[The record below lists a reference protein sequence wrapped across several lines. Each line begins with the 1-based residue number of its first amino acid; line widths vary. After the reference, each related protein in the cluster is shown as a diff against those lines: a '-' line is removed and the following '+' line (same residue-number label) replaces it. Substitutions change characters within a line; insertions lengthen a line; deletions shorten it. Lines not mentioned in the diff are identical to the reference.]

1 MKKTKLTEKSAR
13 IPDTRPFQWEKVIK
27 RYIQEVEHQQTESAK
42 ATRFAILTQELFGVE
57 PNFIDNYVSG
67 IEKYIKIPKKD
78 RILRGRVDNLF
89 GNLVIEFE
97 RNIPKHLEEAEEQ
110 IRRYTAILWSNE
122 SPDKRTPFIG
132 MATDGVRFM
141 TYTPVVKD
149 STIENLNPDDI
160 ALNILEKIDWTQ
172 TNARDIYFWL
182 DRYFLRKEILHPTS
196 ERIVADFGLQSHAFQ
211 TVQKSLSDLWKT
223 IKTQSSFEVVFSS
236 WKKYLTIVYG
246 SNIADD
252 QLFIRHTYLATLA
265 KLLSW
270 WRLIGSESLPDDDE
284 IVRMLE
290 GHLFKDHG
298 IENYIDE
305 DFFSWVARSNAQD
318 IGINII
324 HWLFSLLQNFNIRE
338 LSEDIL
344 KSLYQEL
351 VDPETRHDLG
361 EYYTPD
367 WLAHRIVRKVLNEKP
382 DGAIL
387 DPACGSGTFL
397 YLTIHEKRR
406 IFGDV
411 QKTLNHILE
420 SVIGADIHPLA
431 VIVAKTNYILALGD
445 LIGKRKGKISIPV
458 YLADT
463 IRLPEKFMNGHQY
476 SILLD
481 SKTAYIS
488 EYLLNNLALYDH
500 GITLAKDF
508 AEKYK
513 NQPINLELFRNFLNA
528 QQFPER
534 DNSDVVKALY
544 EIVEMLKDFI
554 DEDRDTIWAYILKNI
569 YKPLFF
575 KEKFDA
581 IVGNPPWIAFRYMWP
596 EYQIFLKKQITKD
609 YQLLTGHGELI
620 THIEVAT
627 LFLIKAADLYLKEKG
642 TIAFVLPRSIYT
654 ADQHDGIRR
663 RSFQF
668 FENKRFTLTWREL
681 WDCERVAPLFKV
693 PSCVLLAEKV
703 KIDDLQ
709 SGADGSIPGLA
720 LSGKLGRKNASL
732 DEAEETL
739 HTEAVEYSLNI
750 RGQHSYWATGKDVVL
765 SGPSYYKPKF
775 AQGATIVPRS
785 FWFVKIRPSTL
796 GFNPELPPLE
806 TADRAAKMAKDAYQG
821 LILKGNVES
830 RFLYATLLSTD
841 LLPFGHLKYRLMVL
855 PIEPNGNNYRMIS
868 PESLNHRGF
877 LHIAKWV
884 EKVENEWA
892 NRRSAKAEAINAID
906 WLNYRNK
913 LSNQNPQAKFRIIYN
928 ASGTNVV
935 ANVVKNEEIE
945 FCFGGQ
951 SMRTNGFINDYVT
964 YFYETSKEIE
974 AFFLATILNAPIIN
988 TLIKPMQARGLWGP
1002 RHICKKVLELPI
1014 PQFDAENLQHRQ
1026 LAELGQACTAKV
1038 KQWVNNGGPGS
1049 IRSIGKLRG
1058 MVREMLSEELGEI
1071 DGVVEGMMK

>member
-1 MKKTKLTEKSAR
+1 MKKTKLTEKATR
-13 IPDTRPFQWEKVIK
+13 IPDTRPFQWEKIIK
-27 RYIQEVEHQQTESAK
+27 RYIQEVEHQQTESAR

-122 SPDKRTPFIG
+122 PPDKRTPFIG

-141 TYTPVVKD
+141 TYTPVVRD

-160 ALNILEKIDWTQ
+160 VLNILEKIDWTQ

-270 WRLIGSESLPDDDE
+270 WRLIGSENLPDDDE

-305 DFFSWVARSNAQD
+305 DFFSWVARSNAQE

-382 DGAIL
+382 DSAIL

-397 YLTIHEKRR
+397 YLTIHEKRK
-406 IFGDV
+406 ILGDV

-431 VIVAKTNYILALGD
+431 VIIAKTNYILALGD

-463 IRLPEKFMNGHQY
+463 IRLPERFMNGHQY

-513 NQPINLELFRNFLNA
+513 NQSVNLELFRNFLNA

-534 DNSDVVKALY
+534 DNSNVVKALY
-544 EIVEMLKDFI
+544 EIVKTLKDFI

-581 IVGNPPWIAFRYMWP
+581 IVGNPPWIAYRNMP
-596 EYQIFLKKQITKD
+596 PDYQKFLKQQITRD
-609 YQLLTGHGELI
+609 YQLLVGHGELM
-620 THIEVAT
+620 THMEIAT
-627 LFLIKAADLYLKEKG
+627 LFLVKAADLYLKENGK
-642 TIAFVLPRSIYT
+642 IAFVLPRSLFT
-654 ADQHDGIRR
+654 ANQHDSIRQSTFR
-663 RSFQF
+663 LIESPKQHLCWV
-668 FENKRFTLTWREL
+668 NL
-681 WDCERVAPLFKV
+681 WDCENVAPLFMV
-693 PSCVLLAEKV
+693 PSCVIFGEKTNE
-703 KIDDLQ
+703 KELPKPIIH
-709 SGADGSIPGLA
+709 GESI
-720 LSGKLGRKNASL
+720 SGKLNRKNASL
-732 DEAEETL
+732 EEAEETL

-750 RGQHSYWATGKDVVL
+750 RGQHSYWATGKEIVL

-785 FWFVKIRPSTL
+785 FWFVKIRSSAL

-806 TADRAAKMAKDAYQG
+806 TADRAAKMAKAPYQE

-841 LLPFGHLKYRLMVL
+841 LIPFGHMDFRPVLL
-855 PIEPNGNNYRMIS
+855 PIEQHGDHYQLLDYEALSNKGYIHCA
-868 PESLNHRGF
+868 EW
-877 LHIAKWV
+877 I
-884 EKVENEWA
+884 EKVEKEWIK
-892 NRRSAKAEAINAID
+892 RRSDKSKGISALD
-906 WLNYRNK
+906 WLNYRHK
-913 LSNQNPQAKFRIIYN
+913 LTSQNPSIKYRVIYPL
-928 ASGTNVV
+928 AATNLCSAVIKYDLISIKIETQTLSLNGIFLDH
-935 ANVVKNEEIE
+935 ALYYYETNNKNEA
-945 FCFGGQ
+945 
-951 SMRTNGFINDYVT
+951 
-964 YFYETSKEIE
+964 FYLSS
-974 AFFLATILNAPIIN
+974 ILNSSIIN
-988 TLIKPMQARGLWGP
+988 QLIKPMQARGLFGP
-1002 RHICKKVLELPI
+1002 HDIHKKVLELPI
-1014 PQFDAENLQHRQ
+1014 PQFDAENSRHRQ
-1026 LAELGQACTAKV
+1026 LAELGKSCSAKA
-1038 KQWVNNGGPGS
+1038 KQWIDSGGPGS

-1058 MVREMLSEELGEI
+1058 MVRDMLREELKEI
-1071 DGVVEGMMK
+1071 DGVVEGIIR